1 MTKQVDIGQ
10 SDVVYRVATGYPS
23 ERRDGSAQAAAC
35 IFSSGSVLM
44 VKPVKQLDRHVESVI
59 AALDVLDCFLEGP
72 RLSVKQI
79 VESTGMTR
87 NRVTR
92 IIGTLMHKGYI
103 MEGIDV
109 GTFTPG
115 PKLRSL
121 GTVFDD
127 NQNLVV
133 LTRSVLRQLALK
145 TGESATFY
153 VREGQERVVL
163 AREEGTDAI
172 RFAVSVGQRMELHA
186 GSAGKVLLA
195 YAPETERNIIL
206 TSNQLKHLT
215 EKTITNPNR
224 LLSELEQIKKAG
236 YSVSKGERNPD
247 AFSMAAPIFE
257 RKGQIIGALA
267 IAGPVSRLSAAT
279 QQAYLADLLQAAHHL
294 SESFGLQGEN
304 ID

>member
-1 MTKQVDIGQ
+1 M
-10 SDVVYRVATGYPS
+10 A
-23 ERRDGSAQAAAC
+23 
-35 IFSSGSVLM
+35 
-44 VKPVKQLDRHVESVI
+44 KPVKQLDRHVESVL
-59 AALDVLDCFLEGP
+59 AALEVLDCFLVRP
-72 RLSVKQI
+72 KLSVKQI
-79 VESTGMTR
+79 VERTGMTR

-92 IIGTLMHKGYI
+92 IIGTLMHKGYL
-103 MEGIDV
+103 MESID
-109 GTFTPG
+109 GSTFTPG
-115 PKLRSL
+115 PKLKSL

-133 LTRSVLRQLALK
+133 LTRSALRRLALK

-206 TSNQLKHLT
+206 TSSQLKHLT
-215 EKTITNPNR
+215 EKTITNPSR
-224 LLSELEQIKKAG
+224 LLKELEQIKKVG

-257 RKGQIIGALA
+257 REGQIIGALA
-267 IAGPVSRLSAAT
+267 IAGPVSRLTTET
-279 QQAYLADLLQAAHHL
+279 QETYLSDLLQNARLL
-294 SESFGLQGEN
+294 SESFGFQE
-304 ID
+304 